1 MANFQNFPQGRAMAP
16 VQGQGQGQAFYGVA
30 PAYAEEIR
38 KCVANGKLS
47 FSIEALY
54 QLVLDKF
61 PKAGKEPNAMDV
73 VTVIKTAVAAGL
85 DPTSDDVF
93 AFKTGDRVIVG
104 ISKRGWSKVLDSRG
118 GSVSYEYGPLIPPS
132 KPRSPSRYEWVAAT
146 ITKRDGTQIQGPR
159 VFSDEFDLGR
169 GVWTSNPKIMLCTR
183 AFTHAC
189 AMAFGI
195 GAYDEDEARSIY
207 HQENEAPR
215 ASRVVQ
221 APVTEQVAAPAVP
234 AVPALNVAPAHPA
247 LQALS
252 AAQDAAALDA
262 VYIQIPPQDRNN
274 PMIAAAYQERK
285 QQLTNI
291 PQANMSE
298 AQND

>member
-1 MANFQNFPQGRAMAP
+1 MGTLQTFQQSRAVPQMAGSAQMAGGAQP
-16 VQGQGQGQAFYGVA
+16 FYGIA

-47 FSIEALY
+47 FSVDALY

-61 PKAGKEPNAMDV
+61 PKAGKEPTAMDV

-85 DPTSDDVF
+85 DPTADDVF

-104 ISKRGWSKVLDSRG
+104 ISKRGWSKILDNRG
-118 GSVSYEYGPLIPPS
+118 GSVTYEYGPLIPPS
-132 KPRSPSRYEWVAAT
+132 KPRAPSRYEWVEAT
-146 ITKRDGTQIQGPR
+146 ITKRDGTKIQGPR

-207 HQENEAPR
+207 HSEAGEAPR
-215 ASRVVQ
+215 PKREVVAVQ
-221 APVTEQVAAPAVP
+221 AAPLAQATLP
-234 AVPALNVAPAHPA
+234 HPA
-247 LQALS
+247 LQALN
-252 AAQDAAALDA
+252 AATDLTALDA
-262 VYIQIPPQDRNN
+262 AYVQISPQDRNN

-285 QQLTNI
+285 QQLTT
-291 PQANMSE
+291 SE
-298 AQND
+298 PNHD

>member
-1 MANFQNFPQGRAMAP
+1 MGTLQTLQQNRAMAAP
-16 VQGQGQGQAFYGVA
+16 QMAQQFGGQAPAPSFFGVD

-38 KCVANGKLS
+38 KCVANGKLTI
-47 FSIEALY
+47 SIDALY
-54 QLVLDKF
+54 RLVYDKF

-85 DPTSDDVF
+85 DPTADDVF

-104 ISKRGWSKVLDSRG
+104 ISKRGWSKILDNRG
-118 GSVSYEYGPLIPPS
+118 GSVSYEYGPLIPAT
-132 KPRSPSRYEWVAAT
+132 KPRAPSRYEWVAAT

-207 HQENEAPR
+207 HSTREEAQ
-215 ASRVVQ
+215 VVQ
-221 APVTEQVAAPAVP
+221 AAPMAPVPTIAAEPLEPPASIKAIAQAP
-234 AVPALNVAPAHPA
+234 DLEALNVA
-247 LQALS
+247 
-252 AAQDAAALDA
+252 
-262 VYIQIPPQDRNN
+262 YTQIPPQERNN
-274 PMIAAAYQERK
+274 PMVASAFKSRK
-285 QQLTNI
+285 VEL
-291 PQANMSE
+291 SE
-298 AQND
+298 AQHD

>member
-1 MANFQNFPQGRAMAP
+1 MANFQNFPQGRAMPP
-16 VQGQGQGQAFYGVA
+16 VQGQGQAFYGVA

-47 FSIEALY
+47 FTIEALY

-207 HQENEAPR
+207 HQENEVPR
-215 ASRVVQ
+215 AARPAPVQ
-221 APVTEQVAAPAVP
+221 AQVTEPIAVP
-234 AVPALNVAPAHPA
+234 AVPVLNVAPAHPA
-247 LQALS
+247 LQAIS

-285 QQLTNI
+285 QQLATI
-291 PQANMSE
+291 PQVSE

>member
-215 ASRVVQ
+215 APRVVQ
-221 APVTEQVAAPAVP
+221 APVTEQTAVP

-247 LQALS
+247 LQAIG

-285 QQLTNI
+285 QQLTTI
-291 PQANMSE
+291 PQVSE

>member
-1 MANFQNFPQGRAMAP
+1 MANFQNYPQGRAMAP
-16 VQGQGQGQAFYGVA
+16 VQGQGQAFYGVA

-215 ASRVVQ
+215 AARPAPVQ
-221 APVTEQVAAPAVP
+221 AQVTEPIAVP

-247 LQALS
+247 LQAIS

-285 QQLTNI
+285 QQLATI
-291 PQANMSE
+291 PQVSE

>member
-1 MANFQNFPQGRAMAP
+1 MANFQNFPQGRAMPP
-16 VQGQGQGQAFYGVA
+16 VQGQGQAFYGVA

-207 HQENEAPR
+207 HQENEVPRAARPAPVQAQVLQPIQPCKLSAPR
-215 ASRVVQ
+215 KMLPPSTPFTSRF
-221 APVTEQVAAPAVP
+221 
-234 AVPALNVAPAHPA
+234 HHK
-247 LQALS
+247 
-252 AAQDAAALDA
+252 
-262 VYIQIPPQDRNN
+262 
-274 PMIAAAYQERK
+274 IAITQ
-285 QQLTNI
+285 
-291 PQANMSE
+291 
-298 AQND
+298 

>member
-16 VQGQGQGQAFYGVA
+16 VQGQGQAFYGVA

-215 ASRVVQ
+215 AARPAPVQ
-221 APVTEQVAAPAVP
+221 AQVTEPIAVP

-247 LQALS
+247 LQAIS

-285 QQLTNI
+285 QQLATI
-291 PQANMSE
+291 PQVSE